1 MLDLPVTR
9 ALLLASDFVWRKGFK
24 SSVTQKGFFLITQ
37 LDADSNLQTRKYC
50 VPTCTFVLMLDTDAN
65 NGFNQIGQANQE
77 KQNFHFLHTDLETL
91 ETGGLEESQS

>member
-1 MLDLPVTR
+1 
-9 ALLLASDFVWRKGFK
+9 
-24 SSVTQKGFFLITQ
+24 
-37 LDADSNLQTRKYC
+37 
-50 VPTCTFVLMLDTDAN
+50 MLDTDAN